1 MAWDPYRALYI
12 HVPFCKRR
20 CAYCDFSTCAV
31 APNSPKLDE
40 YVESTIGAIR
50 QASRSDELGAIE
62 TVYFGG
68 GTPTFLGNRRL
79 SNLLYTLSLSMHLT
93 PEVECT
99 IEANPDSL
107 TEPMCKDLYAL
118 GATRIS
124 LGVQSFDDG
133 LLSLLGRVHSSDQ
146 AKRAIDAAHCRLENV
161 SIDLMCG
168 LPGQTEE
175 GFRRDLECALSFG
188 VKHVSVYPLMIEEGT
203 PLSAR
208 VERGE
213 VSVDEDLGADLMMV
227 ASEVLCNAGM
237 HRYEVASYAFEGYE
251 SRHNTAYWTG
261 KPYLGLGDGAVSMR
275 QNTLERERV
284 QGGEVVEA
292 LDPFE
297 MAAEDLMLGMRM
309 SRGVSD
315 ELVEE
320 AALLLPDA
328 QGAFSELASDGL
340 VAHREGRWV
349 PTEKGWLFGNRLY
362 GRLYEL
368 AP

>member
-1 MAWDPYRALYI
+1 MEWEPYRALYV

-31 APNSPKLDE
+31 ASDSPKLDS
-40 YVESTIGAIR
+40 YVDEMVSAIR
-50 QASRSDELGAIE
+50 AASRSGELGAIE

-93 PEVECT
+93 PDVECT
-99 IEANPDSL
+99 VEANPDSL
-107 TEPMCKDLYAL
+107 TLPMVKDLYAL

-133 LLSLLGRVHSSDQ
+133 LLSFLGRIHTSEQ
-146 AKRAIDAAHCRLENV
+146 AKRAIETAQVRFDNV

-175 GFRRDLECALSFG
+175 GFRADLECALSAG
-188 VKHVSVYPLMIEEGT
+188 VKHVSIYPLMVEEGT
-203 PLSAR
+203 PLYHR

-213 VSVDEDLGADLMMV
+213 VRVDDDLGADLMQV

-237 HRYEVASYAFEGYE
+237 HRYEVASYSFDGFE

-275 QNTLERERV
+275 QNTLERQRV
-284 QGGEVVEA
+284 KGGEVIEA

-315 ELVEE
+315 DLLEDSSI
-320 AALLLPDA
+320 LLPDA
-328 QGAFSELASDGL
+328 PAAFEELREEGL
-340 VAHREGRWV
+340 AEHRGDAWA

-362 GRLYEL
+362 GKLYEL

>member
-1 MAWDPYRALYI
+1 MDWDPYRALYI

-31 APNSPKLDE
+31 ASNDPKLDS
-40 YVESTIGAIR
+40 YVEKMVAAIR
-50 QASRSDELGAIE
+50 AASRADELGAIE

-68 GTPTFLGNRRL
+68 GTPTFLGNKRL
-79 SNLLYTLSLSMHLT
+79 SALLYTLSISMHLT

-99 IEANPDSL
+99 VEANPDSL
-107 TEPMCKDLYAL
+107 TASMVKDIYAL

-133 LLSLLGRVHSSDQ
+133 LLSFLGRVHSSDQ
-146 AKRAIDAAHCRLENV
+146 AKRAIEAAQTRFENV
-161 SIDLMCG
+161 GIDLMCG

-175 GFRRDLECALSFG
+175 MFRADLECALSLG
-188 VKHVSVYPLMIEEGT
+188 VKHVSIYPLMVEEGT
-203 PLSAR
+203 PLHRR

-213 VSVDEDLGADLMMV
+213 VHVDEDLGADLMQV
-227 ASEVLCNAGM
+227 ASDVLCGAGM

-275 QNTLERERV
+275 QNALERQRF
-284 QGGEVVEA
+284 QGEEVVEL

-297 MAAEDLMLGMRM
+297 VAAEDLMLGMRM
-309 SRGVSD
+309 SRGITDAQLEDASILLP
-315 ELVEE
+315 EAPAAFAELETEGLVEHT
-320 AALLLPDA
+320 P
-328 QGAFSELASDGL
+328 SS
-340 VAHREGRWV
+340 WV
-349 PTEKGWLFGNRLY
+349 PTQRGWLFGNRLY